1 MRNTLLVVDDMEMNR
16 DILELIF
23 SDSYKII
30 KAEDGLQAIAMLEK
44 YKDEICAVL
53 LDIFMP
59 NMDGFG
65 VLDFMHK
72 NNMDSSIPTVLITG
86 DTSNEVKK
94 KGYSMGVSDV
104 IEKPFDSQIVK
115 TRIDNIVEL
124 YLHKNSLE
132 DLVDEQTKKIMLQA
146 EKINQTNRNLWD
158 TLGAIVEFRNHESG
172 MHIYRVREF
181 TRVLLASVAENYPEY
196 GLTDELIDAMAFASV
211 MHDVGKIS
219 VSDTILLKPGRLTDE
234 EFEIMK
240 THTTKGSEI
249 IDAVCDTDEEIY
261 FKYGRQIARSHHERY
276 DGRGYPDGLTGDEI
290 PLCAQI
296 VSIADVYDALVSER
310 VYKPPFT
317 PSEAFR
323 MITNGECGQF
333 NPKLL
338 DCFKIARKQFEELA
352 DRLK

>member
-1 MRNTLLVVDDMEMNR
+1 MKDTLLVVDDMEINR
-16 DILELIF
+16 DILENIF

-30 KAEDGLQAIAMLEK
+30 KAENGIEAIEMLKEHK
-44 YKDEICAVL
+44 ESICAVL

-59 NMDGFG
+59 ELDGFG
-65 VLDFMHK
+65 VLDYMHK
-72 NNMDSSIPTVLITG
+72 NDLNKTVPTVLITG
-86 DTSNEVKK
+86 DTSNESKQ

-115 TRIDNIVEL
+115 TRINNIVEL
-124 YLHKNSLE
+124 YKHKNGLE
-132 DLVDEQTKKIMLQA
+132 ELVDEQTRKIKHQADKISATNKK
-146 EKINQTNRNLWD
+146 LWD

-181 TRVLLASVAENYPEY
+181 TRVLLEAVADNYPEY
-196 GLTDELIDAMAFASV
+196 GLTNELIDAMAFASV

-219 VSDTILLKPGRLTDE
+219 ISDTILLKPGRLTDE

-249 IDAVCDTDEEIY
+249 IDAVCDTDDELY
-261 FKYGRQIARSHHERY
+261 FKFGRQIARSHHERF
-276 DGRGYPDGLTGDEI
+276 DGRGYPDGLVGDDI
-290 PLCAQI
+290 PIAAQI
-296 VSIADVYDALVSER
+296 VAIADVYDALVSRR

-333 NPKLL
+333 NPKIMDSL
-338 DCFKIARKQFEELA
+338 KIARPKFEELA
-352 DRLK
+352 ERLK

>member
-30 KAEDGLQAIAMLEK
+30 KAEDGLQAISMLRK
-44 YKDEICAVL
+44 YESEICAVL

-59 NMDGFG
+59 KLDGFG
-65 VLDFMHK
+65 VLDFMHR
-72 NNMDSSIPTVLITG
+72 NNLDRTIPTVLITG

-132 DLVDEQTKKIMLQA
+132 ELVDVQTKKIKLQS

-181 TRVLLASVAENYPEY
+181 TRVLLVTVAENYPEY
-196 GLTDELIDAMAFASV
+196 GLTDEIIDIMSFASV

-249 IDAVCDTDEEIY
+249 IDAVCNTDDEAY
-261 FKYGRQIARSHHERY
+261 FKYGKEIARSHHERY
-276 DGRGYPDGLTGDEI
+276 DGRGYPDGLAGDEI

-338 DCFKIARKQFEELA
+338 DCLRIARKQFEDLA

>member
-30 KAEDGLQAIAMLEK
+30 KAEDGLQAIARLSK

-59 NMDGFG
+59 EMDGFG
-65 VLDFMHK
+65 VLDYMHK
-72 NNMDSSIPTVLITG
+72 NNLNKTIPTVLITG
-86 DTSNEVKK
+86 DTSNEIKK

-132 DLVDEQTKKIMLQA
+132 DLVDAQTKKIKMQA

-181 TRVLLASVAENYPEY
+181 TRVLLGAVAENYPEY
-196 GLTDELIDAMAFASV
+196 GLTDELIDIMAFASV

-219 VSDTILLKPGRLTDE
+219 VSDTILLKPGRLTDD

-249 IDAVCDTDEEIY
+249 IDAVCDTDEEEY

-276 DGRGYPDGLTGDEI
+276 DGRGYPDGLVGDDI

-338 DCFKIARKQFEELA
+338 DCFRIARKQFEELA
-352 DRLK
+352 NRLK

>member
-1 MRNTLLVVDDMEMNR
+1 MKDTLLVVDDMEINR
-16 DILELIF
+16 DILENIF

-30 KAEDGLQAIAMLEK
+30 KAENGIEAVAMLK
-44 YKDEICAVL
+44 KHKDNICALL

-59 NMDGFG
+59 EMDGFG
-65 VLDFMHK
+65 VLEFMHEANLNK
-72 NNMDSSIPTVLITG
+72 IIPTVLITG
-86 DTSNEVKK
+86 DTSNEVKQ

-115 TRIDNIVEL
+115 TRINNIVEL
-124 YLHKNSLE
+124 YLHKNGLE
-132 DLVDEQTKKIMLQA
+132 DLVLEQTRKIMLQA
-146 EKINQTNRNLWD
+146 EKIRKTNRNLWD

-181 TRVLLASVAENYPEY
+181 TRVLLSTVAANYSEY

-219 VSDTILLKPGRLTDE
+219 ISDTILLKPGRLTDE

-249 IDAVCDTDEEIY
+249 IDAVCNTDDELY
-261 FKYGRQIARSHHERY
+261 FKYGREIARSHHERY
-276 DGRGYPDGLTGDEI
+276 DGRGYPDGLKGDDI
-290 PLCAQI
+290 PIAAQI
-296 VSIADVYDALVSER
+296 VSIADVYDALVSRR

-323 MITNGECGQF
+323 MICNGECGQF
-333 NPKLL
+333 NPKIV
-338 DCFKIARKQFEELA
+338 DCLRLARPKFEELA
-352 DRLK
+352 ERLK